1 MTEPA
6 EGLVR
11 MKSRLTLDSFFK
23 INHSNGVYF
32 SSAWGNSA
40 CYRSWQHLFAGW
52 TMGGVSGP
60 LCVMKVRAFLDPRP
74 TESLHCGF
82 LSRFICFSTPALNTN
97 LHIAR
102 GLTELWWP
110 GANCPKPPMFCSF
123 LIVQQVDANLEEAE
137 AADEMSL
144 ASRKHSSVIA
154 WVMKISAEWVFV
166 K

>member
-23 INHSNGVYF
+23 INHSNGVYC
-32 SSAWGNSA
+32 SSV
-40 CYRSWQHLFAGW
+40 
-52 TMGGVSGP
+52 GGVLPAIKLTTPFLQDEPWEGFLAPVCDDS
-60 LCVMKVRAFLDPRP
+60 RSFLDARP
-74 TESLHCGF
+74 MESLHCGF
-82 LSRFICFSTPALNTN
+82 LSRFICFSTPALHTD

-110 GANCPKPPMFCSF
+110 GANCPKPSMFCSF

-137 AADEMSL
+137 ASDEISL
-144 ASRKHSSVIA
+144 ASRKHSSIIA
-154 WVMKISAEWVFV
+154 WVMEISAGWVFV